1 MQEIFQPLLPKAR
14 LVGLAVHV
22 QRSGLCLGD
31 PAELG
36 WLADGAIGVYALP
49 RSRRFGLFP
58 HRRAV
63 LLGQLDD
70 EAAAIVA
77 PALLAEE
84 PLRVR
89 IVGLN
94 PEHLAGEAPPEIHV
108 SVWGDARRVQ
118 RITPATGPLF
128 APPPAF
134 QADEPPALTAERKP
148 RASRS

>member
-1 MQEIFQPLLPKAR
+1 MQEIFQPLLHKSR

-31 PAELG
+31 TAELG
-36 WLADGAIGVYALP
+36 WLADRGIGVFALP
-49 RSRRFGLFP
+49 RARRFGIFARKRP
-58 HRRAV
+58 V
-63 LLGQLDD
+63 LLGQLDA
-70 EAAAIVA
+70 EGAAIVA

-108 SVWGDARRVQ
+108 SIWGDARRVQ
-118 RITPATGPLF
+118 RITPANGPVF
-128 APPPAF
+128 EPPPAF
-134 QADEPPALTAERKP
+134 S
-148 RASRS
+148 SRQTSGKSQLARS